1 MNDLPNQFDAAHKVA
16 SFPSIR
22 PSVPERTTGE
32 RRKFRTIWISDVHL
46 GTKGCNHE
54 LLIDFL
60 DRNFADFGKD
70 VQFERGKPAACL
82 PITF

>member
-54 LLIDFL
+54 LL
-60 DRNFADFGKD
+60 
-70 VQFERGKPAACL
+70 
-82 PITF
+82 